1 MIEVDRLLFL
11 DHLTV
16 RPPPEP
22 LESFGSYLIR
32 TAQFNGVDRLLRW
45 KNSLRLTSQALRD
58 LPPANFGEMARLLN
72 LTTDQLL
79 TTTFYYVREK
89 FLCDGKQLISLLCG
103 VLGKGLRYCP
113 VCLAETGYY
122 RLPWRLLTIPG
133 CEQHYCRLR
142 ETCPHCGQA
151 LPLIPAHLKLGIC
164 EYCGRD
170 LADAPVVGLTDEEW
184 DTTHVRTADMTYLL
198 QPQSMTYYLPVA
210 EKLARLRQL
219 FGISLDDLARYLRLK
234 KAELRHFEHH
244 SSRSILERYL
254 NYADY
259 LELSL
264 REVLAYREHA
274 LDMPQEEIGMIRV
287 IGQARRQVLIAQANA
302 YETELLQRVVA
313 AVTQLRTAGQSD
325 CQVAIGQR
333 IGVSPAQM
341 ILYPR
346 VKQYLEQVER
356 ERAEMNL
363 QTRLREIR
371 TAIAQLSAQDEPPL
385 AERISQLVGYNVQ
398 KLRYYPEIDDLIASA
413 IALAKQYI
421 LVWDDDHY
429 RSGYQHRTRVITRI
443 QDLLAEAEQ
452 TGSYLLKT
460 EVARRIG
467 VCYWTL
473 RDDPEIGSLLKAH
486 DEKRIQHWYA
496 QTLQAIETAYQQ
508 LCAQHQRVSI
518 DALGRLIGMGYSELV
533 RYTILWERVTALVAT
548 YEQARETELLTCIQE
563 VVRRLRVEG
572 HRVSLAAIGQQV
584 GIAPMNLK
592 RYPTILDYFNGL
604 PELPTPLA
612 PPKR

>member
-1 MIEVDRLLFL
+1 VDRLLFL
-11 DHLTV
+11 DHLTI
-16 RPPPEP
+16 RPPPEH
-22 LESFGSYLIR
+22 LESFGSYLLR
-32 TAQFNGVDRLLRW
+32 TAQCNGVDRLFRW

-58 LPPANFGEMARLLN
+58 LPPSNFGEMARLLN
-72 LTTDQLL
+72 VTTDQLL

-89 FLCDGKQLISLLCG
+89 FLCDGKQLISLLRG

-133 CEQHYCRLR
+133 CEQHHCRLR

-151 LPLIPAHLKLGIC
+151 LPLIPIHLKLGVC
-164 EYCGRD
+164 EYCGSD

-184 DTTHVRTADMTYLL
+184 VTTHVRTVDMTYLL
-198 QPQSMTYYLPVA
+198 QPQPVIYHLPVA

-219 FGISLDDLARYLRLK
+219 FGISLDDLARCLRLE
-234 KAELRHFEHH
+234 KAELWHFEHH
-244 SSRSILERYL
+244 PSRSILERYL

-274 LDMPQEEIGMIRV
+274 IDMPQEEIGMIRAV
-287 IGQARRQVLIAQANA
+287 GQARRQVLIAQANT
-302 YETELLQRVVA
+302 YESELLQRVVA
-313 AVTQLRTAGQSD
+313 AVTQLRADGQSD
-325 CQVAIGQR
+325 RQIAISQR
-333 IGVSPAQM
+333 IRVDPARM

-356 ERAEMNL
+356 ERAETNL
-363 QTRLREIR
+363 QTRLREIQ
-371 TAIAQLSAQDEPPL
+371 TAMAQLSAQDEPPL

-398 KLRYYPEIDDLIASA
+398 KLRYYPEIDELIASA
-413 IALAKQYI
+413 IALAKQYM
-421 LVWDDDHY
+421 LVWDDDHH
-429 RSGYQHRTRVITRI
+429 RPGYQHRTRVITRI

-452 TGSYLLKT
+452 AGSYMLKT

-467 VCYWTL
+467 ARYGTL

-486 DEKRIQHWYA
+486 EEKRIQQWYA

-508 LCAQHQRVSI
+508 LCTQHQRVSI
-518 DALGRLIGMGYSELV
+518 NAIGRLIGLRRSELV
-533 RYTILWERVTALVAT
+533 RYAALWERVTALVAT
-548 YEQARETELLTCIQE
+548 YEQVHETELLTCVQE
-563 VVRRLRVEG
+563 VVRRLRIEG
-572 HRVSLAAIGQQV
+572 HRVTLAAIGQRV
-584 GIAPMNLK
+584 GMAPMNLK
-592 RYPTILDYFNGL
+592 RYPTILDYFNSL
-604 PELPTPLA
+604 PELPTPLVL
-612 PPKR
+612 PKR